1 MDTVFVTKDNFNSQ
15 YPWKV
20 KVVFPNGTSQFDGP
34 YRTKADAEEA
44 ANIHRIF
51 TEFGD
56 ILRTA

>member
-1 MDTVFVTKDNFNSQ
+1 MDTVFVIKDTFNSK

-20 KVVFPNGTSQFDGP
+20 QVAFPNGTSQFDGP

-51 TEFGD
+51 AEFGD